1 MFNLQG
7 SEIIFILLLALVVL
21 GPEKLPGAVKRA
33 MQTYAELRKLGT
45 GFQDEF
51 KAAID
56 QPMREMRETAD
67 LIKDQ
72 VDPKKVAEDAERAA
86 EAAAAADRADAE
98 LAAAGAASDAR
109 DQQTDAADPS
119 MVDDAADPFDDP
131 FDDPIDDPDDPDA
144 PSDETSHDQERRR
157 TRSPARRTRSSTTP
171 VRPPSGGSRPSTS
184 STNRWRRAHDGD
196 GHAGRHDDAHRAS
209 RRSSG
214 PESSVP
220 RSPW

>member
-1 MFNLQG
+1 VFNLQG

-72 VDPKKVAEDAERAA
+72 ADPKKFVQDAERAA

-98 LAAAGAASDAR
+98 LAASSGATHAD
-109 DQQTDAADPS
+109 DEPTGTTDPS
-119 MVDDAADPFDDP
+119 VIDDAAVDPFDDP
-131 FDDPIDDPDDPDA
+131 FDDPIDDPIDDPGDRSDDAASDDA
-144 PSDETSHDQERRR
+144 PSDDAPSDVAASDDVPSNEGPLDETEVAEVADETGDASLGRLV
-157 TRSPARRTRSSTTP
+157 P
-171 VRPPSGGSRPSTS
+171 VDEADEPME
-184 STNRWRRAHDGD
+184 
-196 GHAGRHDDAHRAS
+196 
-209 RRSSG
+209 
-214 PESSVP
+214 ESA
-220 RSPW
+220 